1 MGEFAIGQ
9 PVPRFEDPRLVK
21 GHGRYIADM
30 VFPGMVYGYVLRS
43 PHAHARIRSIDTSK
57 ARAAP
62 GVLAVITAA
71 DYKMAGFG
79 DLPVPG
85 GLKRRDGA
93 PGYRPR
99 YPALAED
106 RVRMIGDY
114 VAFVVGETLYQAIDA
129 SELIEVDYE
138 PLPAIV
144 STGEAIK
151 PGAPLVWDDCPN
163 NIGFVQVEG
172 NKEATDAAFAKAAHV
187 VKHDFVI
194 NRVTAATMEPRGCIG
209 LFEPIEGRFTIYT
222 TLQRTNVFQ
231 TELSQHVLKV
241 PDSKIRVVCGDIG
254 GSFGMKSAVYNEV
267 ALVLCAAKLIGRP
280 VKWTATRSESFLC
293 DAQARDNVT
302 TAELALDKD
311 GNFLGFRAKII
322 AAIGAYMQTG
332 MPAFTGN
339 LGTLAGVYRTPA
351 SHIDVTA
358 VFTNTQPVRP
368 YRGNG
373 RPEAGYVIER
383 MVDLA
388 ADQLGIDPAE
398 LRKRNTIPPSAM
410 PFKTSV
416 TFTYD
421 CGEFE
426 KNLDLALQAAD
437 KKGFEAR
444 RAAARKNGKLRG
456 FGFSNTIERSA
467 AAGLEGAEIRFDR
480 TGSVSIFSGSINQ
493 GQGHETA
500 FKQVVCDRLGLDPH
514 EVTYIQGDTDQVF
527 FAEGTGGSRS
537 AAFSGSA
544 FTLAAEKIEAKGKAI
559 AAHMLKVDVA
569 DINFHEG
576 IFSSPKSNRTLT
588 IKEVA
593 KASLDPNNLP
603 KGMEPGL
610 IEKAIYSGSVASYPN
625 GVHVC
630 ELEIDEETGTVE
642 IVNYNVVD
650 DVGTVLNPLLLH
662 GQIDGGI
669 AMGVGQ
675 ILMEDIKFDSSGQ
688 MLTGSFMDYAM
699 PRAADLTAFHVDSNP
714 VPTKTNPLGIKGAGE
729 AGCVGAMPAVANA
742 LVDALSVLGIKHV
755 PMPATPEVLWRAIK
769 DARTK
774 SA

>member
-1 MGEFAIGQ
+1 MGEYAIGQ
-9 PVPRFEDPRLVK
+9 PVPRFEDPRLVQ
-21 GHGRYIADM
+21 GQGRYIADM
-30 VFPGMVYGYVLRS
+30 TIPGMAFGYVLRS
-43 PHAHARIRSIDTSK
+43 PHAHARIRSIDTTK
-57 ARAAP
+57 AKAAP
-62 GVLAVITAA
+62 GVLGVFTGA
-71 DYKMAGFG
+71 DYKAAGFG

-85 GLKRRDGA
+85 GLKRRNDT

-99 YPALAED
+99 YPALVED
-106 RVRMIGDY
+106 KVRMIGDY
-114 VAFVVGETLYQAIDA
+114 VAFVIAETYFQAVDA

-138 PLPAIV
+138 PLPAAV
-144 STGEAIK
+144 STGDALN
-151 PGAPLVWDDCPN
+151 PGMPLVWDDCPN

-172 NKEATDAAFAKAAHV
+172 NKEATDAAFARAAHV
-187 VKHDFVI
+187 VKQKFVI

-209 LFEPIEGRFTIYT
+209 LYEPADGRYTIYT

-231 TELSQHVLKV
+231 TELSQFVLKV
-241 PDSKIRVVCGDIG
+241 PDNKIRVVCGDIG

-267 ALVLCAAKLIGRP
+267 ALVLLGAKLIGRP
-280 VKWTATRSESFLC
+280 VKWVATRSESFLC

-302 TAELALDKD
+302 EAEMALDKD
-311 GNFLGFRAKII
+311 GMFLGFRAKII
-322 AAIGAYMQTG
+322 AAIGAYLQVG

-339 LGTLAGVYRTPA
+339 LGTMAGVYKTPA

-358 VFTNTQPVRP
+358 VYTHTQPVRP

-388 ADQLGIDPAE
+388 ADQLCIDPADI
-398 LRKRNTIPPSAM
+398 RARNSIPPSAM

-426 KNLDLALQAAD
+426 KNLEMALQAAD

-444 RAAARKNGKLRG
+444 RAKSKKNGKLRG

-500 FKQVVCDRLGLDPH
+500 FKQVVCDRLGLDPK

-544 FTLAAEKIEAKGKAI
+544 FTLAAEKVEAKGKAI
-559 AAHMLKVDVA
+559 AAKMLKLDVA
-569 DINFHEG
+569 DVNFHEG
-576 IFSSPKSNRTLT
+576 LFSSKKTNQTMT

-593 KASLDPNNLP
+593 KASLDPKNLP
-603 KGMEPGL
+603 DGMEPGL
-610 IEKAIYSGSVASYPN
+610 IEKAIYSGKVAAYPN

-642 IVNYNVVD
+642 IVAYNVVD
-650 DVGTVLNPLLLH
+650 DVGTVINPLLLH

-669 AMGVGQ
+669 AQGVGQ
-675 ILMEDIKFDSSGQ
+675 ILMEDIKFDTEGQ
-688 MLTGSFMDYAM
+688 LLTGSFMDYAM
-699 PRAADLTAFHVDSNP
+699 PRATDLTAFHVDSNP
-714 VPTKTNPLGIKGAGE
+714 VPTKTNPLGVKGAGE

-742 LVDALSVLGIKHV
+742 LVDALSPLGIKHV
-755 PMPATPEVLWRAIK
+755 AMPATPEVLWRAIHE
-769 DARTK
+769 ARGG
-774 SA
+774 

>member
-9 PVPRFEDPRLVK
+9 PVPRFEDARLIQ
-21 GHGRYIADM
+21 GHGRYVADM
-30 VFPGMVYGYVLRS
+30 TFPGMAFGFVLRS
-43 PHAHARIRSIDTSK
+43 PHAHARIRSIDTTK
-57 ARAAP
+57 AKLAP
-62 GVLAVITAA
+62 GVLAVLTGA
-71 DYKMAGFG
+71 DYKAAGFG

-85 GLKRRDGA
+85 GLKRRDGV
-93 PGYRPR
+93 PGYKPR
-99 YPALAED
+99 YPALVED

-114 VAFVVGETLYQAIDA
+114 VAFVVAENLYQAIDA

-144 STGEAIK
+144 STGDAVK
-151 PGAPLVWDDCPN
+151 PGVPLVWDDCSN
-163 NIGFVQVEG
+163 NIGFIQIEG
-172 NKEATDAAFAKAAHV
+172 NKEATDLAFARADHV

-194 NRVTAATMEPRGCIG
+194 NRVTAAAMEPRGSIG
-209 LFEPIEGRFTIYT
+209 LFDPIEGRYTIYT

-231 TELSQHVLKV
+231 TELSQNVLKV

-280 VKWTATRSESFLC
+280 VKWVATRSESFLC

-358 VFTNTQPVRP
+358 VFTHTQPIRP

-373 RPEAGYVIER
+373 RPEAAYIIER
-383 MVDLA
+383 MVDVA
-388 ADQLGIDPAE
+388 ADQTGIDPAE
-398 LRKRNTIPPSAM
+398 LRKRNTIPASAM

-426 KNLDLALQAAD
+426 KNLDLALEAAD

-444 RAAARKNGKLRG
+444 RAEAKKHGKLRG

-467 AAGLEGAEIRFDR
+467 APGLEGAEIRFDR

-493 GQGHETA
+493 GQGHETT
-500 FKQVVCDRLGLDPH
+500 FKQVVCDRLGLDPN

-537 AAFSGSA
+537 AAFSSSA
-544 FTLAAEKIEAKGKAI
+544 FTMATEKVEAKAKAI
-559 AAHMLKVDVA
+559 AAKMFNLNID
-569 DINFHEG
+569 DINFDEG
-576 IFSSPKSNRTLT
+576 LLSSAKTNQTLT

-593 KASLDPNNLP
+593 KASLEPKNLP
-603 KGMEPGL
+603 DGMEPGL
-610 IEKAIYSGSVASYPN
+610 IERAIYSGKAAAYPN

-669 AMGVGQ
+669 AQGVGQ
-675 ILMEDIKFDSSGQ
+675 ILMEDIRFDAEGQ
-688 MLTGSFMDYAM
+688 ILTGSFMDYAM
-699 PRAADLTAFHVDSNP
+699 PRAGDLTAFHVESNP
-714 VPTKTNPLGIKGAGE
+714 VPTKTNLLGVKGAGE

-755 PMPATPEVLWRAIK
+755 EMPATPEVLWRAIHE
-769 DARTK
+769 ARAK
-774 SA
+774 GA